1 MKVVVSYVAT
11 FKICPKNTS
20 ELESQP
26 LMQNTFGV
34 KQYPRDLQYWTKL
47 KEIWKRKSTSGC
59 SDVFLLISFF
69 FSKKQNYS
77 LDKWVHKHCISNIV
91 CRLKNTLPF
100 LAICVSFFS
109 FPYI

>member
-34 KQYPRDLQYWTKL
+34 NNILVIYNI
-47 KEIWKRKSTSGC
+47 E
-59 SDVFLLISFF
+59 
-69 FSKKQNYS
+69 QN
-77 LDKWVHKHCISNIV
+77 
-91 CRLKNTLPF
+91 
-100 LAICVSFFS
+100 
-109 FPYI
+109 

>member
-34 KQYPRDLQYWTKL
+34 KQYPRDLQY
-47 KEIWKRKSTSGC
+47 
-59 SDVFLLISFF
+59 
-69 FSKKQNYS
+69 
-77 LDKWVHKHCISNIV
+77 
-91 CRLKNTLPF
+91 
-100 LAICVSFFS
+100 
-109 FPYI
+109 